1 VEPRALKRT
10 VLLVVIALAVIGGGA
25 WGVQRWRHR
34 PGRPIGSSDARAPE
48 GVRIKVQVLNA
59 TRTRG
64 LARRATMHLR
74 DRGFDVVDVG
84 TDPNAR
90 DSVLVLDRSGHPEW
104 AKLVARALGGGQ
116 VLSRPDTS
124 RYLDVTVLLGGSWRP
139 PAEPFYP

>member
-1 VEPRALKRT
+1 MEPRALKRT
-10 VLLVVIALAVIGGGA
+10 ILLVVIALVVIGCGA
-25 WGVQRWRHR
+25 WWVQRWRHR
-34 PGRPIGSSDARAPE
+34 PGRPIGSNDARAPE

-59 TRTRG
+59 TKTRG

>member
-1 VEPRALKRT
+1 
-10 VLLVVIALAVIGGGA
+10 
-25 WGVQRWRHR
+25 
-34 PGRPIGSSDARAPE
+34 
-48 GVRIKVQVLNA
+48 VRIKVQVLNA
-59 TRTRG
+59 TKTRG

-74 DRGFDVVDVG
+74 DRGFDVVDIG

-90 DSVLVLDRSGHPEW
+90 DSVLVLDRSGHPDW
-104 AKLVARALGGGQ
+104 ARLVARALGGGQ

>member
-1 VEPRALKRT
+1 M
-10 VLLVVIALAVIGGGA
+10 LAVAALGAAA
-25 WGVQRWRHR
+25 WGAQRWRHR
-34 PGRPIGSSDARAPE
+34 PGRPIGSDDARAPT

-59 TRTRG
+59 TKTRG

-84 TDPNAR
+84 TDPNGR

>member
-1 VEPRALKRT
+1 MEPRALRRT
-10 VLLVVIALAVIGGGA
+10 ILLVVLAAVALGGA
-25 WGVQRWRHR
+25 GWAVQRWRHR
-34 PGRPIGSSDARAPE
+34 PGRPIGSDDARAPE

-84 TDPNAR
+84 TDPNGR

>member
-1 VEPRALKRT
+1 VESRALKRT
-10 VLLVVIALAVIGGGA
+10 ALLVGVVIAVVAGALWAV
-25 WGVQRWRHR
+25 QSWRHR
-34 PGRPIGSSDARAPE
+34 PGRPIGADDARAPT

-59 TRTRG
+59 TKTRG

-84 TDPNAR
+84 TDPNGR

-104 AKLVARALGGGQ
+104 ARLVARALGGAQ
-116 VLSRPDTS
+116 VLSRPDSS

>member
-1 VEPRALKRT
+1 MEPRALRRT
-10 VLLVVIALAVIGGGA
+10 ILLVVGAALAAGGA
-25 WGVQRWRHR
+25 WWGVQRWRHR
-34 PGRPIGSSDARAPE
+34 AGQPIGASDARAPE

-59 TRTRG
+59 TKVRG

-116 VLSRPDTS
+116 VLARPDSS